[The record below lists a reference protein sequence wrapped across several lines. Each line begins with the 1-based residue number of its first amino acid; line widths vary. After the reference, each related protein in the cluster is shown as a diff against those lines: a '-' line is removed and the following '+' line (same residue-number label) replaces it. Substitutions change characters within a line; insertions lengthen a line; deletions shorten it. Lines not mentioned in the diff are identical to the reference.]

1 MIAGQVEFAVDKWP
15 DTSGIL
21 AITATF
27 LAFLGFIF
35 SIWSC
40 YKIRT
45 VLLPVLLLHQAHSTT
60 ASTLKSTLSFIYH
73 QAQENTPPPSIN
85 EHIYASFT
93 TPWSYVSISILTTI
107 FVMACI
113 AYLWR
118 TFQRSHRTSLHLELT
133 TGPTCELFTLL
144 TLPLCPHNWKIQT
157 PEDIFVCTY
166 YHLTFYS
173 PLPTPS
179 MHYLFGH

>member
-21 AITATF
+21 AITATS

-35 SIWSC
+35 SILSC

-60 ASTLKSTLSFIYH
+60 ASTLKPTVSFIYQ

-93 TPWSYVSISILTTI
+93 TPWPYVSLSILTTI

-113 AYLWR
+113 ANLWR
-118 TFQRSHRTSLHLELT
+118 TFQQNVPTFGTHHWTNLRTLYTADT
-133 TGPTCELFTLL
+133 TTVST
-144 TLPLCPHNWKIQT
+144 
-157 PEDIFVCTY
+157 
-166 YHLTFYS
+166 
-173 PLPTPS
+173 
-179 MHYLFGH
+179 